1 MFILT
6 SPVNFQNM
14 FSDFWLKAIATN
26 RHSKG
31 DARAPLSAGTI
42 RIELP
47 LSTNIAPHNEATGY
61 SPAPCCIFTT
71 NTLIFKGF
79 WHIRHI
85 DRNLSQK
92 VDCLPHNVLPANEN
106 RE

>member
-1 MFILT
+1 
-6 SPVNFQNM
+6 M

-31 DARAPLSAGTI
+31 DARAPLSVGTI
-42 RIELP
+42 RIEFP
-47 LSTNIAPHNEATGY
+47 LSTDIALHNGKTGY
-61 SPAPCCIFTT
+61 SPAACCIFTT
-71 NTLIFKGF
+71 NLLIFKDF

-92 VDCLPHNVLPANEN
+92 TDYSPNNILSANEN